1 MLNSYRN
8 SSPLLYKDCLYM
20 LEQSAGIVRCFNA
33 KTGKVHYQQRLPE
46 STGFTASPWVNDDKV
61 FLLDDSGAT
70 VVIESGPQFK
80 LLATNRL
87 SDEIF
92 WSSAA
97 ISGGDLLLR
106 GQQHLYCIR
115 K

>member
-1 MLNSYRN
+1 MRSIDGL
-8 SSPLLYKDCLYM
+8 
-20 LEQSAGIVRCFNA
+20 
-33 KTGKVHYQQRLPE
+33 
-46 STGFTASPWVNDDKV
+46 

-70 VVIESGPQFK
+70 AFIEPGREFK
-80 LLATNRL
+80 LISSNRL
-87 SDEIF
+87 HDEIF

-97 ISGGDLLLR
+97 ISDGQLLLR